1 MRKLPWQKI
10 IFFILILAIL
20 VGISGCQSNLA
31 KDLDNLINSFAHAP
45 DHLVRIVTNL
55 MGGLSNI
62 GGALADQVKN
72 IVQGMTG
79 R

>member
-1 MRKLPWQKI
+1 MRTLPWQKI
-10 IFFILILAIL
+10 IFFLLILVIL
-20 VGISGCQSNLA
+20 FGISGCQSNIA
-31 KDLDNLINSFAHAP
+31 KDLDNFFHSFAHAP
-45 DHLVRIVTNL
+45 DHLARVVTNL

-62 GGALADQVKN
+62 GDALADQVKN

>member
-1 MRKLPWQKI
+1 MRELPWKRI
-10 IFFILILAIL
+10 ILFLLLLVILI
-20 VGISGCQSNLA
+20 GITGCQSTLA
-31 KDLDNLINSFAHAP
+31 KDLDNFIHSFTHAP
-45 DHLVRIVTNL
+45 DHVARVVTNL

-62 GGALADQVKN
+62 GDALADQVKN